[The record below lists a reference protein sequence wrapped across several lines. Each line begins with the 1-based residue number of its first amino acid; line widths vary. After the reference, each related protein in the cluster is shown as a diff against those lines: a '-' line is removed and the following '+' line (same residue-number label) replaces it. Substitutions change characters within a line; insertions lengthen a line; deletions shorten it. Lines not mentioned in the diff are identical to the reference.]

1 MDDSASVAD
10 YFLRVLI
17 AGGDARVRRGLRA
30 LLEAQLDIVVIGEAA
45 TAAQAAQCSTA
56 LRPSVVLLDL
66 MLPTLEDGLAAVRF
80 LAAHK
85 RPCVAISWHAGL
97 REVALEMG
105 ASDFVEKGGSP
116 EMVLAAIRGAGHAAD
131 QRGSPPKRPK
141 RRTEVCP

>member
-30 LLEAQLDIVVIGEAA
+30 LLEAQPDIVVSGEAA
-45 TAAQAAQCSTA
+45 TAAQAEQCSTA

-66 MLPTLEDGLAAVRF
+66 MLPTLDDGLAAVRF

-85 RPCVAISWHAGL
+85 RPCIAISWRASL

-105 ASDFVEKGGSP
+105 ASDFVEKGRSP
-116 EMVLAAIRGAGHAAD
+116 ELVLAAVRRLPRSRSAGITSSAT
-131 QRGSPPKRPK
+131 G
-141 RRTEVCP
+141 

>member
-1 MDDSASVAD
+1 MDESASVTD
-10 YFLRVLI
+10 HLLRVLI
-17 AGGDARVRRGLRA
+17 AGGDGRVRRGLRA
-30 LLEAQLDIVVIGEAA
+30 LLEAQPDIVVIGEAA
-45 TAAQAAQCSTA
+45 TAAQAEQCSTA

-66 MLPTLEDGLAAVRF
+66 MLPTLEDSLAAVRF

-116 EMVLAAIRGAGHAAD
+116 EMVLAAIRGAFHPAD
-131 QRGSPPKRPK
+131 QQGSPPPLQA
-141 RRTEVCP
+141 EVSP

>member
-45 TAAQAAQCSTA
+45 TAAQAAQCSAA

-66 MLPTLEDGLAAVRF
+66 MLPTLDDGLATVRF

-105 ASDFVEKGGSP
+105 ASDFVEKGSSP
-116 EMVLAAIRGAGHAAD
+116 EIVLAAIRGACHPAD
-131 QRGSPPKRPK
+131 QQGTPPRVQ
-141 RRTEVCP
+141 TEVYP

>member
-1 MDDSASVAD
+1 MDESASVTD
-10 YFLRVLI
+10 HLLRVLI
-17 AGGDARVRRGLRA
+17 AGGDGRVRRGLRA

-45 TAAQAAQCSTA
+45 TAPQAEQCSTA

-66 MLPTLEDGLAAVRF
+66 MLPTLDDGLAAVRF

-116 EMVLAAIRGAGHAAD
+116 ENVLAAIRGACPARER
-131 QRGSPPKRPK
+131 RGSSLRLQ
-141 RRTEVCP
+141 TEVCP